1 MSYQQLT
8 EGKRYQISAL
18 LELGISI
25 SEIANKIKCHRATI
39 YRELKRNQ
47 SCNHYCPRYA
57 HLSSISRR
65 KAASKY
71 RIPTERIE
79 FIRLLLCA
87 DWSPEQI
94 ANVLTKAG
102 ASVSHEWIYRYV
114 ALDKC
119 QGGKLYRHLRQG
131 HKRYRKGGNVKAP
144 TIKNAISIDERPLIV
159 NSRER
164 FGDWE
169 IDTVLGKHGSGAIVT
184 LLERK
189 SRFYLAKKVS
199 SKSAEEVTKATIEML
214 MPYKEH
220 VHTITADNG
229 REFAGH
235 QEISDALKTK
245 FYFAH
250 PYSSWERGANENANG
265 LLRQYVK
272 KGTDLKTV
280 TDEDIQFAQSRI
292 NNRPKKCLGFKQP
305 AVIFKQMAMATWY

>member
-8 EGKRYQISAL
+8 EGRRYQISTL
-18 LELGISI
+18 LELGVSI
-25 SEIANKIKCHRATI
+25 SEIAQKVKCHRATV

-47 SCNHYCPRYA
+47 VRGQYCPKHA
-57 HLSSISRR
+57 HTSSVCRR
-65 KAASKY
+65 QAAHKY
-71 RIPTERIE
+71 RIPVERIE
-79 FIRLLLCA
+79 FVRLLLSV

-94 ANVLTKAG
+94 SNVLTKAG
-102 ASVSHEWIYRYV
+102 AAISHEWIYRYV
-114 ALDKC
+114 AQDKR
-119 QGGKLYRHLRQG
+119 QGGKLYRNLRQG
-131 HKRYRKGGNVKAP
+131 HKRYRKGMKEKTP
-144 TIKNAISIDERPLIV
+144 TIKNAVSIDERPSIV
-159 NSRER
+159 DSRER

-169 IDTVLGKHGSGAIVT
+169 IDTVLGQHGTGAIVT

-189 SRFYLAKKVS
+189 SRFYLAKKVR
-199 SKSAEEVTKATIEML
+199 SKSADAVTKATIEML
-214 MPYKEH
+214 MPYKDF

-235 QEISDALKTK
+235 QEIARALDADL
-245 FYFAH
+245 YFAH

-272 KGTDLKTV
+272 KGTDLRTV

-305 AVIFKQMAMATWY
+305 VVIFKELTVAA